1 MSKFFNETRKAL
13 QQVSR
18 APRPAG
24 AEIDVQE
31 LVGAVK
37 ESMDHGGHGSLGG
50 PELTMKPLLA
60 PPGGDEIASQ
70 VAAGRLQHCRIVRLP
85 RNDEKS
91 FLATRYNADL
101 QAAVEAYRTLRTRL
115 LKAQANQGIRSLAIT
130 STAQGEGKTLTAL
143 NLALSYSHLQSRSVL
158 LVDGDLRT
166 KGLSRMLGLHQFT
179 GLSDILDTGCPFHSA
194 VLRTDFPDLYVLP
207 AGTSSTPP
215 PELFARASWK
225 EFVAWSG
232 ETFQMMFTDSP
243 PVLDLADTELI
254 LGACE
259 SVLLVTRAGKTKRQA
274 LMKVRDQLDSKKL
287 AGVVFNS
294 CEEAAAK
301 NYYRYSATG

>member
-1 MSKFFNETRKAL
+1 MSKFFNETRRAL
-13 QQVSR
+13 QQVGR

-24 AEIDVQE
+24 EEIDVQE
-31 LVGAVK
+31 LVGALK
-37 ESMDHGGHGSLGG
+37 ESMDRGSQNSPGAA
-50 PELTMKPLLA
+50 ELSMKPLLV
-60 PPGGDEIASQ
+60 PPDGDEIASQ

-115 LKAQANQGIRSLAIT
+115 LKVQAKQGIRSLAVT

-143 NLALSYSHLQSRSVL
+143 NLALSYSHLQYRSVL

-166 KGLSRMLGLHQFT
+166 KGLSRMLGLHQFA
-179 GLSDILDTGCPFHSA
+179 GLSDILDTGCSYNSV

-215 PELFARASWK
+215 AELFARTGWK
-225 EFVAWSG
+225 EFAAWSG
-232 ETFQMMFTDSP
+232 ETFQMMLIDSP

-254 LGACE
+254 VGACE
-259 SVLLVTRAGKTKRQA
+259 SVLLVTRAGRTKRQV
-274 LMKVRDQLDSKKL
+274 LTKVLDQLDSKKL
-287 AGVVFNS
+287 VGVVFNG

-301 NYYRYSATG
+301 NYYRYSAAG